1 MVKIIQDLLNVEEQI
16 ARYLLIV
23 SLVAI
28 VLIIV
33 LFILVIIFANKYRKT
48 NKESKNYKRQKDE
61 LALKLSDE
69 LLKQDK
75 PVEEVNEEKVESQ
88 VEEAPAIE
96 EKVEESEVEEVVVEE
111 VKKVEEVTEEQNVE
125 TQIEE
130 TPTIEEEKVEEVIEE
145 VEEEKPI
152 KEELKEYEEESEEFF
167 EERSARVL
175 LGKYEIF
182 PVKDAFLYRL
192 KASNGEILVVSEMY
206 KSAKGALTAIETVKK
221 NIKTGKLQVSQD
233 KHGLWQFKLLASN
246 QRMLVVSANYT
257 TQTSCE
263 RAANSFKKFAYISQ
277 IVELEE
283 DSEHLF
289 EEIELQA
296 LANKKGG
303 KIIVS
308 GSENEYEFK
317 LLASNGAILCSSV
330 TYGSKMAALNAIS
343 SFKEAIK
350 TGTFYVV
357 KDKNKMFQFKLY
369 STLGRCL
376 AIGEAY
382 KVKTQAVS
390 AANSITAYIN
400 MAEVVDKTLSSVV
413 ER

>member
-1 MVKIIQDLLNVEEQI
+1 
-16 ARYLLIV
+16 
-23 SLVAI
+23 
-28 VLIIV
+28 
-33 LFILVIIFANKYRKT
+33 
-48 NKESKNYKRQKDE
+48 
-61 LALKLSDE
+61 
-69 LLKQDK
+69 
-75 PVEEVNEEKVESQ
+75 
-88 VEEAPAIE
+88 
-96 EKVEESEVEEVVVEE
+96 
-111 VKKVEEVTEEQNVE
+111 
-125 TQIEE
+125 
-130 TPTIEEEKVEEVIEE
+130 
-145 VEEEKPI
+145 
-152 KEELKEYEEESEEFF
+152 
-167 EERSARVL
+167 
-175 LGKYEIF
+175 
-182 PVKDAFLYRL
+182 
-192 KASNGEILVVSEMY
+192 MY
-206 KSAKGALTAIETVKK
+206 KSAKGAMTAIETVKK

-317 LLASNGAILCSSV
+317 LLASNGSILCSSV

-382 KVKTQAVS
+382 KVKTQAIS

-400 MAEVVDKTLSSVV
+400 MAEVVDKTLSIVV

>member
-1 MVKIIQDLLNVEEQI
+1 MVKIIQDLLKVEEQV
-16 ARYLLIV
+16 ARYLLIACLV
-23 SLVAI
+23 VIVLIVVLSVLVAI
-28 VLIIV
+28 
-33 LFILVIIFANKYRKT
+33 FASKYRKT

-69 LLKQDK
+69 LLKQEK
-75 PVEEVNEEKVESQ
+75 PVEEE
-88 VEEAPAIE
+88 IE
-96 EKVEESEVEEVVVEE
+96 EE
-111 VKKVEEVTEEQNVE
+111 VK
-125 TQIEE
+125 EE
-130 TPTIEEEKVEEVIEE
+130 TADIEEEKVEEVEE
-145 VEEEKPI
+145 VKPS
-152 KEELKEYEEESEEFF
+152 KEEVKEYEEESEDFL
-167 EERSARVL
+167 EEKSARVL

-206 KSAKGALTAIETVKK
+206 KSAKSAVTAIETVKK

-283 DSEHLF
+283 DNEHLF
-289 EEIELQA
+289 EEITLQA

-303 KIIVS
+303 KLVVS
-308 GSENEYEFK
+308 GSDNEYEFK

-330 TYGSKMAALNAIS
+330 TYSSKMAALNAIS

-382 KVKTQAVS
+382 KVKTQAMS

-400 MAEVVDKTLSSVV
+400 MAEIVDKTLNNVV